1 MALRNKRGSRV
12 VRIPTLET
20 ERLLLRPPRA
30 DDLDVLV
37 ELGADADVMRY
48 IGSGATYS
56 RAVAQEWLERLLE
69 EADIGV
75 PGPPGL
81 PGWLVLSVK
90 ASDTWAGLAGLKI
103 LASQHADAIGID
115 PIVEVGYRLAGSCW
129 GKGYATEAARALL
142 QYGFEDLGLRQ
153 IAAIADVRNLA
164 SNRVL
169 GKVGMICRKT
179 YSLDGRAINFH
190 SLSRPEYYAGPKS

>member
-1 MALRNKRGSRV
+1 V

-30 DDLDVLV
+30 DDIELLV
-37 ELGADADVMRY
+37 KLGADADVMRY

-69 EADIGV
+69 EAEVGV

-81 PGWLVLSVK
+81 PGWLVLIVK
-90 ASDTWAGLAGLKI
+90 DSAEWAGLAGLKI
-103 LASQHADAIGID
+103 LASQHAEAIGID
-115 PIVEVGYRLAGSCW
+115 PVVEVGYRLAGGYW
-129 GKGYATEAARALL
+129 GQGYATEAARALL
-142 QYGFEDLGLRQ
+142 EYGFEDLGIPQ
-153 IAAIADVRNLA
+153 ITAIADVRNLA

-169 GKVGMICRKT
+169 GKVGLICRKT
-179 YSLDGRAINFH
+179 YTLDGRAINFH
-190 SLSRPEYYAGPKS
+190 SLSRAEYYANPPG